1 MRSVHSLLPRGHVR
15 VYRAI
20 AVVLT
25 TCFLL
30 VALPASAHTDLRSS
44 SPRAGERLN
53 RAPAAIRL
61 VFNQE
66 VAPQF
71 VRLSLT
77 KGDAGSPLRLD
88 THVRGARVVGT
99 VPTGVATEPGREP
112 GRVHWRVDYRVVS
125 ADGHPIQGSL
135 DFSSPST
142 SGAAPADSPSEPSE
156 PRETDP
162 AVAGELPGDGDARPP
177 EGSGS
182 PVLSTLVIGAL
193 VASVGLG
200 AASWLA
206 RARKRSGA

>member
-1 MRSVHSLLPRGHVR
+1 MCSEHGLLPRGHVR
-15 VYRAI
+15 ASRAV

-30 VALPASAHTDLRSS
+30 VSLPASAHTDLRSS
-44 SPRAGERLN
+44 NPRAGERLN
-53 RAPAAIRL
+53 RAPAAISL
-61 VFNQE
+61 VFNQD

-77 KGDAGSPLRLD
+77 KGDAGSPVRLD
-88 THVRGARVVGT
+88 TQVRGARVVGT
-99 VPTGVATEPGREP
+99 VPPVVATEPGREP
-112 GRVHWRVDYRVVS
+112 GRVHWRVAYRVVS

-135 DFSSPST
+135 DFSTPST
-142 SGAAPADSPSEPSE
+142 SGAAPAGGPSE
-156 PRETDP
+156 RETDS

>member
-1 MRSVHSLLPRGHVR
+1 MCSEHGLLPRGHVR
-15 VYRAI
+15 ASRAV

-44 SPRAGERLN
+44 NPGAGERLN

-88 THVRGARVVGT
+88 TQVRGARVVGT
-99 VPTGVATEPGREP
+99 VPHGVAAEPGREP

-135 DFSSPST
+135 DFSSPSM
-142 SGAAPADSPSEPSE
+142 SGTAGGPSD
-156 PRETDP
+156 RETDSD
-162 AVAGELPGDGDARPP
+162 VAGGSPGDRDARPP

-193 VASVGLG
+193 VATAGLG
-200 AASWLA
+200 AASWLS
-206 RARKRSGA
+206 RARKQGEG